1 VGGQPEAESWL
12 HRAERC
18 APLCNAHL
26 LYAVKRL
33 CHTGVL
39 NMLSPQRR
47 RTEYRINLSFADY
60 IKVVFDRTGK
70 EVVQFA
76 VQYLASIEGEWQPI
90 VRFDTAHGRPHM
102 DISHPDGSQ
111 ERQELPF
118 DNYNT
123 ALSYAI
129 HHVKTRWQFYRER
142 YERWKHG

>member
-1 VGGQPEAESWL
+1 MP
-12 HRAERC
+12 
-18 APLCNAHL
+18 
-26 LYAVKRL
+26 
-33 CHTGVL
+33 
-39 NMLSPQRR
+39 SPQRR
-47 RTEYRINLSFADY
+47 RTQYRINLSFADY

-76 VQYLASIEGEWQPI
+76 VQYLADIEGEWQPI
-90 VRFDTAHGRPHM
+90 VRFDTAHGRPHI

-111 ERQELPF
+111 ETRELSF

-142 YERWKHG
+142 YERWKRGQR

>member
-1 VGGQPEAESWL
+1 MRRTRPFASLRVTPKASKSA
-12 HRAERC
+12 RAEQ
-18 APLCNAHL
+18 L
-26 LYAVKRL
+26 
-33 CHTGVL
+33 
-39 NMLSPQRR
+39 
-47 RTEYRINLSFADY
+47 
-60 IKVVFDRTGK
+60 RTGK

-76 VQYLASIEGEWQPI
+76 VQYLANIQGEWQPI

-102 DISHPDGSQ
+102 DISHPDGSR

>member
-1 VGGQPEAESWL
+1 MP
-12 HRAERC
+12 
-18 APLCNAHL
+18 
-26 LYAVKRL
+26 
-33 CHTGVL
+33 
-39 NMLSPQRR
+39 SPQRR
-47 RTEYRINLSFADY
+47 RTQYRINLSFTDY
-60 IKVVFDRTGK
+60 TRVVFDRIGK

-76 VQYLASIEGEWQPI
+76 VQYLANIEGEWQPI

-111 ERQELPF
+111 EKRELPF

-129 HHVKTRWQFYRER
+129 NHVKTRWQFYRER